1 MQTIRFDERKG
12 ENTVKALVAFFIF
25 ALCSVAVCAQTP
37 QVMSDGTTA
46 PATVYVAAPAQGQPD
61 LGPAIAAAVQKKDV
75 PVTIVTDQKAAG
87 YEIDYTLTSQKGNPG
102 AQVAA
107 GVLAGAWW
115 VGRGSTSAS
124 FQVVDLSNSA
134 VVFSYTVHKAGNNQ
148 KDFQSA
154 VEAFA
159 KHWKSYITKK

>member
-1 MQTIRFDERKG
+1 M
-12 ENTVKALVAFFIF
+12 KAFVGFFF
-25 ALCSVAVCAQTP
+25 LALFVSAAYGQAP

-46 PATVYVAAPAQGQPD
+46 PAMVYVAAPAQGQPD
-61 LGPAIAAAVQKKDV
+61 LGPAIAAAVQKKGV
-75 PVTIVTDQKAAG
+75 PVTMVTDEKAAG

-159 KHWKSYITKK
+159 KHWKSAITKK